1 MEYVAIE
8 IAAVIITRDED
19 FSQRKVLENNGP
31 RVIWLRLPNPR
42 RREVLAL
49 FDKLL
54 PEILTALD
62 RGETLIEI
70 V

>member
-1 MEYVAIE
+1 
-8 IAAVIITRDED
+8 
-19 FSQRKVLENNGP
+19 
-31 RVIWLRLPNPR
+31 VIWLRLSNLR

-54 PEILTALD
+54 PDILTALD
-62 RGETLIEI
+62 RGETLLEI